1 MRGLSKKLK
10 EYKNTLLPLTAFQ
23 KEALIGL
30 ALGDLSIRKQSLL
43 GDIHIRFEYTI
54 HSTEYVNHLYDLFKD
69 RILTPPY
76 PKERLSKSGNLNTT
90 WRFQTISDSELNF
103 LYTLFFEPFL
113 DKKKH
118 LPSLLIK
125 NHLTPV
131 SLAYWFMDDGGKLDY
146 TENNGKGIVFNTQ
159 GFNEAEVKI
168 ACDELKEKYKFN
180 CWVGK
185 NKNKPIIKLSGKDYE
200 KFIDLCN
207 EYIIEEMKYKLPTPI
222 KL

>member
-1 MRGLSKKLK
+1 MRGLSKKLQ
-10 EYKNTLLPLTAFQ
+10 EYKNNLLPLTDFQ
-23 KEALIGL
+23 KQALIGL
-30 ALGDLSIRKQSLL
+30 TLGDLSIRKQSPK
-43 GDIHIRFEYTI
+43 GDVHIRFEYTI
-54 HSTEYVNHLYDLFKD
+54 HSTAYVNHLYNLFKD

-76 PKERLSKSGNLNTT
+76 KKERLSKSGNLNTT

-103 LYTLFFEPFL
+103 LYTLFFEPFA

-146 TENNGKGIVFNTQ
+146 TKNNGKGIVLNTQ

-168 ACDELKEKYKFN
+168 ACDELKEKLNLN

-185 NKNKPIIKLSGKDYE
+185 NKNKPIIKLSGKDFE
-200 KFIDLCN
+200 KFLDLCN
-207 EYIIEEMKYKLPTPI
+207 EYIIEEMKYKLPSSR